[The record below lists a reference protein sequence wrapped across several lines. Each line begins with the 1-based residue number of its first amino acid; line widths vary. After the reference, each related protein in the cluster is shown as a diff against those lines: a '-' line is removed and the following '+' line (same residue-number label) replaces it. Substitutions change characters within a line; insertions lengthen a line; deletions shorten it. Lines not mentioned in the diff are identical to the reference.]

1 MEPTPNY
8 THQRWGIGG
17 GGEAG
22 LVTVSNLT
30 RLPVAEKESLR
41 NALFFSPLR
50 MIKADVVQT

>member
-1 MEPTPNY
+1 M
-8 THQRWGIGG
+8 RG
-17 GGEAG
+17 AG

-41 NALFFSPLR
+41 KAEGMFSFFPPLR